1 MIEVD
6 FHEVVSKKLQVLK
19 KNENLIGLIRSESE
33 LDIPVIHEKH
43 INSY

>member
-6 FHEVVSKKLQVLK
+6 FFEVVSKKLQILK
-19 KNENLIGLIRSESE
+19 KNENLIDLMRSESE
-33 LDIPVIHEKH
+33 IDIPIIHEKH